1 MMYVLLVLIVLLF
14 FISMSQKIK
23 YLHARITML
32 EKRLETITIDA
43 VRENEKISK
52 RIDNM
57 QIRLA
62 KHIKPESV
70 DLLKLTD
77 VEKMT
82 DEKMDEISVKVD
94 GDK

>member
-1 MMYVLLVLIVLLF
+1 MMYVLLVLIVLLL

-77 VEKMT
+77 FEKMT